1 MSWKFN
7 GNIVTEET
15 TPEGAVGFVYKIVD
29 TRTNRFYIG
38 KKSLSQ
44 TRRLKPLKGKTR
56 RRVVKKASDWEKYYS
71 SNEWIKSEV
80 KAGNAEY
87 FEREI
92 IQFCFSKKSLSYY
105 EIKWQFHYDVLANE
119 QAINENLMGKFF
131 RRDIINP

>member
-44 TRRLKPLKGKTR
+44 TRRLKPLK
-56 RRVVKKASDWEKYYS
+56 
-71 SNEWIKSEV
+71 
-80 KAGNAEY
+80 
-87 FEREI
+87 
-92 IQFCFSKKSLSYY
+92 
-105 EIKWQFHYDVLANE
+105 
-119 QAINENLMGKFF
+119 
-131 RRDIINP
+131 